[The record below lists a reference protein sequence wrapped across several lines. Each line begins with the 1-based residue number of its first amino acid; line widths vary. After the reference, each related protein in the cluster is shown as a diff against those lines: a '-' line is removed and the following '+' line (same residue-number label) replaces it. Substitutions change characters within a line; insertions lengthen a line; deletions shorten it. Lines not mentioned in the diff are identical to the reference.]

1 MLHLGMHAGTTGDIL
16 LHTSRDGLTDRTS
29 CLQILAQPNIVSPDG
44 TRLPCGCWKHGE
56 GGHERI
62 AKGAQADSGRLT
74 KAGNARGCLFDY
86 STDGRRLSRLP
97 RHVGVVPGL
106 HNQKGLANCQ
116 VNAGPSPL
124 TNCRPRC
131 HHPSCSRRMG
141 FRLAPAGS
149 AIATWH
155 RSRFH
160 ALPSRRGSARQIPAS
175 PATVL
180 DNPRQPADRAG
191 SGYPPR
197 ARSAS

>member
-86 STDGRRLSRLP
+86 STDGRCLSRLP
-97 RHVGVVPGL
+97 RHVGVAPGL

-124 TNCRPRC
+124 TNCRPPLSSPVMFETHGVQAC
-131 HHPSCSRRMG
+131 
-141 FRLAPAGS
+141 AGRIRNS
-149 AIATWH
+149 DVA
-155 RSRFH
+155 SL
-160 ALPSRRGSARQIPAS
+160 ALPRASIEARKRQTNPSVTSNS
-175 PATVL
+175 P
-180 DNPRQPADRAG
+180 G
-191 SGYPPR
+191 
-197 ARSAS
+197 